1 MYLTPIYSSFS
12 ICIIDIHIPC
22 TYICMSIFLCGP
34 LQSYTKRL
42 LRGSHPAAVEEG
54 LRLAQKYE
62 EWLAGNDKDIPH
74 LNLEDSWMEIR
85 TLCQDE
91 NMMYI
96 IYKYMTADIWQDR
109 ICAWTLRD
117 LTYLIHLWVI
127 SPVTEFWILKKAL
140 GSLDIVPTPIVAT
153 MMQQSFIGPSCKNP
167 GHQHQPYCIHKIRSG
182 IGSFGFA
189 GTNQWLVPSW
199 KWERCPH
206 GRFDLF
212 KSSMLHVH
220 LLHFHQ
226 SVKF

>member
-1 MYLTPIYSSFS
+1 MVHFSPTPNGYSEGVILRQLRKAYAWHKNTRSDWLETTRTYPIWIWKIVGWKLERYVKMKTWCILYIS
-12 ICIIDIHIPC
+12 IC
-22 TYICMSIFLCGP
+22 
-34 LQSYTKRL
+34 
-42 LRGSHPAAVEEG
+42 
-54 LRLAQKYE
+54 
-62 EWLAGNDKDIPH
+62 
-74 LNLEDSWMEIR
+74 
-85 TLCQDE
+85 
-91 NMMYI
+91 
-96 IYKYMTADIWQDR
+96 TADIWQDR